1 MKRLFTLISLVSLGI
16 VSATAQNITEGY
28 YRVYSGA
35 GDHYFSIVNNKIDD
49 KNKDAVSNGG
59 GGHVY
64 SLRLKPLEEAIS
76 DPGTVIKV
84 KQESGGLI
92 LEGQGINTYRLTSLY
107 LQAKNNIKG
116 KQAPS
121 GSYWLYGSKSGATRY
136 IFDSGSSY
144 DTDKDPKGDKYRY
157 TYLYA
162 AGEQSTGNYTLASK
176 NSNWYF
182 QPINNDD
189 SYFAITPE
197 TDIKVNGKY
206 YTTIYCTFPF
216 KVGENMKAYYI
227 KECKAGAKEAKM
239 IEIASGNVPANTPVI
254 IESISDKP
262 ADNKVTLISASGS
275 ISGNILK
282 GELFSYVKM
291 KTDAENENTSF
302 DDLKN
307 VVTYKASTM
316 RVLGVS
322 DGKLALVKASDSKLH
337 VTKQGKYL
345 RANKA
350 YLELSGAAENITLV
364 KDNST
369 PEEEE
374 IIITAKSVTREYGE
388 KNPTF
393 EFTAEGG
400 ILEGTPEIECAATES
415 SPAGTY
421 EIIVKAG
428 SVKNPKYKL
437 VNGTLTVSKAI
448 LQVSVADAEREEGEE
463 NPEFAIS
470 YKGWKLNEDESVL
483 TTKPTATTKAT
494 KNSAAG
500 VYDIVVSGGVAQNY
514 EFKYVNGKLTV
525 KGPFTIAAKSYTRKY
540 GEPNPKFEFITQN
553 GVLQG
558 TPEIECEATE
568 KSPVGTYDIVVKIG
582 SVTNEKTKLINGT
595 LTIEKAPLNVTVAN
609 VEREE
614 GQENPEFTITYSGW
628 KLDEDESVL
637 TKKPTATTKATKD
650 SPAGEYDIVLS
661 GGEAKNYAFNYVNGK
676 LTITKK
682 APESI
687 EENGITYTVEKG
699 TNNVT
704 VSKVDSNNPVCN
716 IPATVTFDGVTYN
729 VTAIAAEAFK
739 NMTNIMSITIPESIR
754 SIGEKAFAGCT
765 SLKEII
771 CNILIPLDLNS
782 ADGSTIFEGVD
793 KETCKLYVPDNSVD
807 AYKAAPIW
815 SEFKNIVG
823 ISTLGINNIK
833 IEGKTITIYNVN
845 GQKVNA
851 ISADELPHGL
861 YIINGKKVIK

>member
-307 VVTYKASTM
+307 VVAYKASTM

-448 LQVSVADAEREEGEE
+448 LQVSVANAEREEGEE
-463 NPEFAIS
+463 NPEFSIS
-470 YKGWKLNEDESVL
+470 YKGWKLN
-483 TTKPTATTKAT
+483 
-494 KNSAAG
+494 
-500 VYDIVVSGGVAQNY
+500 
-514 EFKYVNGKLTV
+514 
-525 KGPFTIAAKSYTRKY
+525 
-540 GEPNPKFEFITQN
+540 
-553 GVLQG
+553 
-558 TPEIECEATE
+558 
-568 KSPVGTYDIVVKIG
+568 
-582 SVTNEKTKLINGT
+582 
-595 LTIEKAPLNVTVAN
+595 
-609 VEREE
+609 
-614 GQENPEFTITYSGW
+614 
-628 KLDEDESVL
+628 EDESVL

-687 EENGITYTVEKG
+687 EENGITYAVEKG

-716 IPATVTFDGVTYN
+716 IPATVTLDGVTYN

-739 NMTNIMSITIPESIR
+739 NMTSIMSITIPESIR

-782 ADGSTIFEGVD
+782 ADGGTIFEGVD

-807 AYKAAPIW
+807 AYKTAPIW
-815 SEFKNIVG
+815 SEFRNILG

-833 IEGKTITIYNVN
+833 IEGKTMTIYNVN

-851 ISADELPHGL
+851 ISTDELPHGL
-861 YIINGKKVIK
+861 YIINGKKVIR